1 MATTNQ
7 LSLPLDFTIAST
19 NCYVTLHVAHR
30 ERSERQVCLGDH
42 VRKNGFNYKVV
53 FREGRK
59 CIYEQTVLPDLLY
72 YEAFIVQISPKTILN
87 GIVLPEREV
96 FPGNEDFG
104 NTAWSCRTFADA
116 MERLKL
122 KGNRK

>member
-1 MATTNQ
+1 MATTSQ

-19 NCYVTLHVAHR
+19 NSHVPLYVTHR
-30 ERSERQVCLGDH
+30 TFAETIIRLGDQ

-59 CIYEQTVLPDLLY
+59 CIYEQTVLPNLLY

-122 KGNRK
+122 KGNRE